1 MEILSQSDIVEFES
15 LNTYRHN
22 NAKPPKQAYLY
33 FPTERE
39 TVEFDKNN
47 PKKILRRIFQGGLK
61 YTSFESDN
69 LNNFENFL
77 MKNQLIL
84 PEYWKRY
91 DTLRFLQAN
100 GYDHDKTLK
109 YIKDHIEWRTNNL
122 PVIPTDNVKKIL
134 KLGFFYIHGRDNRFR
149 PIIVLNPD
157 IFVNNLNN
165 YVLHDWVYSL
175 IFVLEYLK
183 EHCFLPGQ
191 IENWNLICDVGKS
204 SILFIPKEFNKL
216 LNILQSN
223 YRCRLYKMYIL
234 NVSLFIKVLWKTIN
248 IMFDPTTQRK
258 IKLLQEDSDI
268 EQELFKYINKTQIE
282 KRFGGT
288 ADNIESK
295 FFPPI
300 FPSNEYIT
308 SKEVTSIFVDENEYL
323 EIINSNKEYRKS
335 PFISNES
342 NVTNLLSFKESFNT
356 VLNEKSESIIII

>member
-1 MEILSQSDIVEFES
+1 
-15 LNTYRHN
+15 
-22 NAKPPKQAYLY
+22 
-33 FPTERE
+33 
-39 TVEFDKNN
+39 
-47 PKKILRRIFQGGLK
+47 
-61 YTSFESDN
+61 
-69 LNNFENFL
+69 
-77 MKNQLIL
+77 
-84 PEYWKRY
+84 
-91 DTLRFLQAN
+91 
-100 GYDHDKTLK
+100 
-109 YIKDHIEWRTNNL
+109 
-122 PVIPTDNVKKIL
+122 
-134 KLGFFYIHGRDNRFR
+134 
-149 PIIVLNPD
+149 
-157 IFVNNLNN
+157 
-165 YVLHDWVYSL
+165 
-175 IFVLEYLK
+175 
-183 EHCFLPGQ
+183 
-191 IENWNLICDVGKS
+191 
-204 SILFIPKEFNKL
+204 
-216 LNILQSN
+216 
-223 YRCRLYKMYIL
+223 MYIL